1 MNNKRTVEPPP
12 LTRMLNKNSKLA
24 GAFWERAVPDGCYI
38 LDFHAHMHNLASMY
52 LPAFSPE
59 LMIEVMQRCNTKLTV
74 FCSHMAMAYAE
85 YEEECNLNVV
95 KRFPKHFLA
104 YHAIIPGRTDYKT
117 AIARM
122 EANKKYYLGMKMH
135 ADSDTTPLTADAYR
149 PFLEYLDA
157 NRLPALLHTWGGSK
171 YDGVDEV
178 AKIAGRYPGATFI
191 CGHSFHDDWKRGAE
205 LIKGH
210 PNLIAE
216 LTAVMDNRGAIELL
230 CAEAGSGRVLFGTDV
245 PWFDTHHGIG
255 AVLSADITDEDRLN
269 IFHRNGEKLLKQL
282 GKR

>member
-1 MNNKRTVEPPP
+1 MINRD
-12 LTRMLNKNSKLA
+12 SGLA
-24 GAFWERAVPDGCYI
+24 REFWESRAPGDCYI

-85 YEEECNLNVV
+85 FEEGYNLNVA
-95 KRFPKHFLA
+95 KRFPGHFLA
-104 YHAIIPGRTDYKT
+104 YHAVIPGRTDFKA
-117 AIARM
+117 AIARL
-122 EANKKYYLGMKMH
+122 EANKAYYLGMKMH
-135 ADSDTTPLTADAYR
+135 ADTDQTPLTSDAYK
-149 PFLEYLDA
+149 PFMEYLDA

-178 AKIAGRYPGATFI
+178 ATIATRYPGAIFI
-191 CGHSFHDDWKRGAE
+191 CGHSFHDDWKNGAE
-205 LIKGH
+205 LIKNH

-230 CAEAGSGRVLFGTDV
+230 CAEVGSERILFGTDV
-245 PWFDTHHGIG
+245 PWFDTHHGVG
-255 AVLSADITDEDRLN
+255 AVLSADITDDDRRN
-269 IFHRNGEKLLKQL
+269 IFYRNGEKLLKQL
-282 GKR
+282 HKDNIYVNRA